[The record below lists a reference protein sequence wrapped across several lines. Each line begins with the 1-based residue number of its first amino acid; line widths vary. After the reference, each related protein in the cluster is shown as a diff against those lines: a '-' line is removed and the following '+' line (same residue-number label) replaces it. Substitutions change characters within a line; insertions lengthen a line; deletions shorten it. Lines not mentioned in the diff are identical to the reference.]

1 MGPLAALKHALIGT
15 SLRLPGELVLRFP
28 ELAAVRFRVGGLP
41 PRIGGWALG
50 THSVAAITLWRTVFL
65 APRAPLEPALLL
77 HELRH
82 VHHFESDRAF
92 PVLYLWESLRRGY
105 RKNRF
110 EIDANRYAAL
120 RLRGAALEPH
130 REDV

>member
-1 MGPLAALKHALIGT
+1 MGPLAPLKRALIGT
-15 SLRLPGELVLRFP
+15 PLRLPGEILARFP
-28 ELAAVRFRVGGLP
+28 ELRRVRFRVGGLP

-50 THSVAAITLWRTVFL
+50 TRSVAAITLWRTVFV
-65 APRAPLEPALLL
+65 ASPVAIEPALLL

-92 PVLYLWESLRRGY
+92 PVRYLWESLRRGY

-130 REDV
+130 REDA